1 MTKHSLFRY
10 NDIITVLQRGALS
23 MDINFELY
31 KTFFYVVETGSFS
44 GAAQILYVSQSA
56 VSQSVKTLEQRIGY
70 PLFIRSTKKIKLTPS
85 GELLYQ
91 YVQPAIKMIKEG
103 ESQFSNPESFHS
115 GQLHIGASDTICR
128 YFLLPYIKNFHNRFP
143 DISIKVTNQTS
154 LKCVELLANG
164 DVDLIVTNSPNSGF
178 REEFIHKIIGEFSD
192 IFIAGQDFKFL
203 KKERL
208 SLRDLQNYPLLMLD
222 SQSTTSEFLHQTFR
236 SYQLE
241 LKPAI
246 ELGSN
251 DLLIDLARINLGIAF
266 IPDFCLQNDHPDLF
280 QVSIKE
286 PLPKRQII
294 ASFTSALPTSLATKQ
309 FIEFLPKI
317 Q

>member
-1 MTKHSLFRY
+1 MISPYTKIKYTQARY
-10 NDIITVLQRGALS
+10 QS

-44 GAAQILYVSQSA
+44 GAALILFVSQSA
-56 VSQSVKTLEQRIGY
+56 VSQSIKTLEQKMGY
-70 PLFIRSTKKIKLTPS
+70 PLFIRSTKKIRLTPA

-91 YVQPAIKMIKEG
+91 YIQPAIKQIKEG
-103 ESQFSNPESFHS
+103 ESQFSNPESFHR

-128 YFLLPYIKNFHNRFP
+128 YFLLPYIKNFHTRYP

-178 REEFIHKIIGEFSD
+178 REEFIHKTIGEFND
-192 IFIAGQDFKFL
+192 IFIAGKDFEFL
-203 KKERL
+203 KDQML
-208 SLRDLQNYPLLMLD
+208 SLQELQQYPLLMLD
-222 SQSTTSEFLHQTFR
+222 TQSTTSEFLHQTFR
-236 SYQLE
+236 AHQLE
-241 LKPAI
+241 LKPDI

-266 IPDFCLQNDHPDLF
+266 IPDFCLQVEHPDLF
-280 QVSIKE
+280 QVIIKE
-286 PLPKRQII
+286 PLPQRQII

-309 FIEFLPKI
+309 FIDFLPKI